1 MNADFTEKIDLA
13 YKKMSKGQ
21 KSIAK
26 YILENYDKAAFMT
39 ASKLGGSV
47 GVSESTVVRFAD
59 SLGYDGYPELQRE
72 LQEML
77 RSRLTGMQRMELTGQ
92 LPNTKLFEKVLK
104 TDIENIRVT
113 LNQIDRQA
121 FEHTVSALIDAK
133 RVYIMG
139 IRSAGTIAN
148 LLGYYLDFI
157 LDNVRT
163 VNGSPND
170 TIEQIIHIGEGD
182 VFVGISFPRYSRR
195 TVEAMKFARAHGAKC
210 IGITDSAFSPLMEL
224 SDINMEI
231 RCDTVSF
238 VDSLVAPLSVVNALL
253 AAISQK
259 KKEALSLNLK
269 EMENIWN
276 QNDFYAGKK

>member
-1 MNADFTEKIDLA
+1 
-13 YKKMSKGQ
+13 
-21 KSIAK
+21 
-26 YILENYDKAAFMT
+26 MT
-39 ASKLGGSV
+39 ASRLGSSV

-77 RSRLTGMQRMELTGQ
+77 RSRLTGVQRMELTGE

-113 LNQIDRQA
+113 LNEIDRQA
-121 FEHTVSALIDAK
+121 FERTVSALIGAK

-195 TVEAMKFARAHGAKC
+195 TVEAMKFARAHGAQC
-210 IGITDSAFSPLMEL
+210 IGITDSAFSPLLEL

>member
-21 KSIAK
+21 KNIAK

-39 ASKLGGSV
+39 ASKLGNSV

-77 RSRLTGMQRMELTGQ
+77 RSRLTGVQRMELTGQ
-92 LPNTKLFEKVLK
+92 LPSTKLFEKVLK

-113 LNQIDRQA
+113 LNEIDRQA
-121 FEHTVSALIDAK
+121 FEHTVNAVIQAK

-139 IRSAGTIAN
+139 MRSAGIIAN

-163 VNGSPND
+163 VNGSSND
-170 TIEQIIHIGEGD
+170 TIEQLIHIGQGD
-182 VFVGISFPRYSRR
+182 VFVGISFPRYSKR
-195 TVEAMKFARAHGAKC
+195 TVEAMKFAKAHGAKC
-210 IGITDSAFSPLMEL
+210 IGITDSAFSPLIEL

-231 RCDTVSF
+231 HCDTVSF

-259 KKEALSLNLK
+259 KKQALSVTLK

>member
-1 MNADFTEKIDLA
+1 
-13 YKKMSKGQ
+13 
-21 KSIAK
+21 
-26 YILENYDKAAFMT
+26 MT